1 MSDIFYGLRESDV
14 SHSKKKCNDDSST
27 ATDSFID
34 SFVGMIGG
42 NRKIPNGGYPPI
54 TLCIND
60 KSDDSPKKSNKDLKK
75 REYSTN
81 DNLKNLSIHQIL
93 DDRKKKPIFE
103 F

>member
-1 MSDIFYGLRESDV
+1 MSDIFYGLRESNA
-14 SHSKKKCNDDSST
+14 SHPKKNCDDDSST

-42 NRKIPNGGYPPI
+42 NKKIPNGGYPPI
-54 TLCIND
+54 TLCTNN

-81 DNLKNLSIHQIL
+81 DNLKNVSIHQIL

>member
-1 MSDIFYGLRESDV
+1 MSDIFYGLRESV
-14 SHSKKKCNDDSST
+14 VNHPKKNCDDDSST

-42 NRKIPNGGYPPI
+42 NKKIPNGGYPPI
-54 TLCIND
+54 TLCTNN

-81 DNLKNLSIHQIL
+81 DNLKNVSIHQIL